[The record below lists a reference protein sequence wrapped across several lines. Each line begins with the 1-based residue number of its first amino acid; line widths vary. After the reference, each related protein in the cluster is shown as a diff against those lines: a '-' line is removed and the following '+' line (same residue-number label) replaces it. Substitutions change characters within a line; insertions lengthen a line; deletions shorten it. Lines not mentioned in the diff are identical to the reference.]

1 VEGTVRVPSINGWR
15 LVIESYADRNRIM
28 GDEEIHKSIQ
38 ERLKKEHGDIIR
50 IQSHEAPDWFGD
62 GWLVSF
68 EVPKHASKEMP
79 IIRAAFFRNDN
90 GKPVLAKDIV
100 VRDGYGNYTALSW
113 TPRGWARSP

>member
-1 VEGTVRVPSINGWR
+1 MLPIRLRDLVQTVSETLR
-15 LVIESYADRNRIM
+15 LKLAHD
-28 GDEEIHKSIQ
+28 DKSIQ

-68 EVPKHASKEMP
+68 EVPKHASEAMP